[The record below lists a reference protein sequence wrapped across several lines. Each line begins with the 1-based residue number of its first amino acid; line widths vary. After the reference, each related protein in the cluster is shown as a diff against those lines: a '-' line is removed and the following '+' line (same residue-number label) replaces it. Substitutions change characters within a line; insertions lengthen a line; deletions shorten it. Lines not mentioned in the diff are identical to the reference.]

1 MPIESPPGGHPDN
14 KNTGDL
20 LDDLKSP
27 ELAPYWLTAIIDSA
41 DDAIISKT
49 LEGIITSWNKGAQR
63 IFGYTAEEV
72 IGKPVTI
79 LIPPDHLD
87 EEPTILARIRN
98 GERIEHYETVRVR
111 KDGTLVDISLT
122 VSPIRTPEGRIIGA
136 SKIARD
142 ISDRRLAEA
151 ALGAQAEVIKQA
163 YDAIFLRDST
173 NAITLW
179 NKGAERTYGYTQEEA
194 LGRSPHELL
203 KTEPPVSLEEI
214 YESLRSEGYWE
225 GELKHTRK
233 DAEQIIVETRWATV
247 LDDRGKISTI
257 LEITRD
263 VTERKQSEEK
273 LLQAAAIVENSD
285 DAIISKDLNGII
297 LSWNPG
303 AERIYGY
310 TAAETI
316 GQSVTMLIPP
326 DRPDEEPRI
335 LGHIRRGE
343 RVDHYETQRRR
354 KDGRIID
361 VSLTVSPVKDTQGQ
375 IIGASKIAR
384 DITERKRAERESVER
399 ARLLSLGVD
408 VGVALTQRDSLP
420 EMLHACAEALVRHLD
435 AAFARVWTLREEEQV
450 LELRASAGLYT
461 HLDGPHSRVRVGEY
475 KIGLIAEERAPH
487 MTNDVPH
494 DPRVSDHEW
503 AEREGMVAFAGYPLI
518 VAERLVGVMALFAR
532 QPLNDATLQAMS
544 SVADSIALGIERKRA
559 EEELREQADVI
570 ETVNHVGQMIAA
582 ELDQHKLVQ
591 AVTDAATEITGAHF
605 GSFFYNVLDDKGASY
620 MLYTLSGVPRSAF
633 EHFPMPRATDLFGP
647 TFRGEDTILITDVK
661 KDPRYGNNSPYYG
674 MPEGHLPVTSYLAV
688 PVISRSGEV
697 YGGLFFGHPEAGV
710 FTERMARIVE
720 GLAAQAAVAMDNA
733 RLFDAVERA
742 RAEAE
747 TAAAEKERLYR
758 QAQESSRLKDEF
770 LATVSHE
777 LRTPL
782 TAILGWAHMLRSEQ
796 ISKDSASKALET
808 IERSARAQGQLI
820 EDLLDVSRIITGKLR
835 IDMRPLD
842 PNSFIEAAIE
852 AVRPAAEAKDVRV
865 QKIMDTGSV
874 TVTGDPVRLQQVV
887 WNLLSNAIKF
897 TPRGGRVQV
906 RLERV
911 NSHVEIAVS
920 DTGAG
925 VAPEFLPYVFDRFR
939 QADQRTTRQH
949 GGMGLGLSIVRHL
962 VELHGGTVR
971 AESAGLGEGSTF
983 TVLLPVAPVYQT
995 ETAGERVHPA
1005 ARDTLPSYEC
1015 AERLDGIRILVV
1027 DDEPDTRELLK
1038 AGLGQC
1044 GAEVSLT
1051 ASASEALAAI
1061 ELATPALIISDIGM
1075 PDVDGYELMK
1085 QIRSLPADKGG
1096 KIPAIALTAYART
1109 EDRLQALRAGYQMHV
1124 TKPVELAELVAVAS
1138 SLVQRGS

>member
-1 MPIESPPGGHPDN
+1 MPIESPPGGLPD
-14 KNTGDL
+14 KKTIGDL

-49 LEGIITSWNKGAQR
+49 LEGIITSWNKGAER

-72 IGKPVTI
+72 VGKPVTI

-87 EEPTILARIRN
+87 EEPNILARLRA

-136 SKIARD
+136 SKIVRD
-142 ISDRRLAEA
+142 ISERRLAES
-151 ALGAQAEVIKQA
+151 ALGAQEEVIKQA
-163 YDAIFLRDST
+163 YDAIFLRDAA

-179 NKGAERTYGYTQEEA
+179 NRGAERIYGYTQGEA

-203 KTEPPVSLEEI
+203 KTEPPVPLEEI

-233 DAEQIIVETRWATV
+233 DGEQLIVETRWATV
-247 LDDRGKISTI
+247 LNDRGKVSTI

-263 VTERKQSEEK
+263 VTERKRAEER

-303 AERIYGY
+303 AKRIYGY
-310 TAAETI
+310 TAEEAI
-316 GQSVTMLIPP
+316 GQSVTMLIPL

-335 LGHIRRGE
+335 LDHIRRGE
-343 RVDHYETQRRR
+343 RVDHYETVRRR
-354 KDGRIID
+354 KDGTIID

-384 DITERKRAERESVER
+384 DITARKHAEKQ
-399 ARLLSLGVD
+399 LS
-408 VGVALTQRDSLP
+408 
-420 EMLHACAEALVRHLD
+420 
-435 AAFARVWTLREEEQV
+435 
-450 LELRASAGLYT
+450 
-461 HLDGPHSRVRVGEY
+461 
-475 KIGLIAEERAPH
+475 
-487 MTNDVPH
+487 
-494 DPRVSDHEW
+494 
-503 AEREGMVAFAGYPLI
+503 
-518 VAERLVGVMALFAR
+518 
-532 QPLNDATLQAMS
+532 
-544 SVADSIALGIERKRA
+544 
-559 EEELREQADVI
+559 EQAEII
-570 ETVNHVGQMIAA
+570 ETVNRVGQTLAG
-582 ELDQHKLVQ
+582 ELDLHNLVQ
-591 AVTDAATEITGAHF
+591 AVTDAATEISNAHF
-605 GSFFYNVLDDKGASY
+605 GSFFYNVLNEEGASY
-620 MLYTLSGVPRSAF
+620 MLYTLSGVPPEAF
-633 EHFPMPRATDLFGP
+633 VNFPMPRATDLFGP
-647 TFRGEDTILITDVK
+647 TFRGEGTILIADVK
-661 KDPRYGNNSPYYG
+661 KDPRYGKNSPYFG

-688 PVISRSGEV
+688 PIVSRSGEV
-697 YGGLFFGHPEAGV
+697 LGGLFFGHPEAGV
-710 FTERMARIVE
+710 FTERAARIIE

-733 RLFDAVERA
+733 RLFDEVKSAS
-742 RAEAE
+742 AEAE
-747 TAAAEKERLYR
+747 AAAAEKERLYR
-758 QAQESSRLKDEF
+758 EAQESSRLKDEF
-770 LATVSHE
+770 LATISHE

-782 TAILGWAHMLRSEQ
+782 TAILGWAHMLRSGQ
-796 ISKDSASKALET
+796 ISSDSTSKALET

-835 IDMRPLD
+835 IDVRPVD
-842 PNSFIEAAIE
+842 PNSFMEGAIE
-852 AVRPAAEAKDVRV
+852 AVRPAAEAKGVRV
-865 QKIMDTGSV
+865 QKIMDTGAV

-911 NSHVEIAVS
+911 NSHVEISVS
-920 DTGAG
+920 DTGPG
-925 VAPEFLPYVFDRFR
+925 ISPEFLPHVFDRFR

-983 TVLLPVAPVYQT
+983 TVLLPVAPVYQA

-1015 AERLDGIRILVV
+1015 AERLDGVRVLVV
-1027 DDEPDTRELLK
+1027 DDEPDTRELLMV
-1038 AGLGQC
+1038 GLGQC
-1044 GAEVSLT
+1044 GAEVTVT

-1061 ELATPALIISDIGM
+1061 ELSTPALIISDIGM
-1075 PDVDGYELMK
+1075 PDVDGYELMR